1 MAPGKVC
8 LYLPFVVIVCTSM
21 ALGMVERPTRTP
33 PPVSVLS
40 KGIPGAPVSSPRQ
53 QGYRIAPKQE
63 PGPAGREWDMR
74 SLKCCP
80 AMINTLKEGTCLED
94 TLVAFCG

>member
-53 QGYRIAPKQE
+53 QGYRIAPKQDSISTNRNRVL
-63 PGPAGREWDMR
+63 PAG
-74 SLKCCP
+74 S
-80 AMINTLKEGTCLED
+80 GTC
-94 TLVAFCG
+94 AH